1 MRASLADGFAVAVPG
16 LIPRMAAASRPSP
29 ARLTQVDVPVAS

>member
-1 MRASLADGFAVAVPG
+1 MKASLADGLAVAVPG

-29 ARLTQVDVPVAS
+29 AGQMRVRVAS